1 MAKEKVKREVTPT
14 EKKSVLT
21 TFILLFPSM
30 IVALIAT
37 VNSTIFMAGIVIAL
51 FCYQA
56 IVLKSFVSDHY
67 TLE

>member
-1 MAKEKVKREVTPT
+1 MVKEQKKATPI

-30 IVALIAT
+30 IVALIAI

-56 IVLKSFVSDHY
+56 IILKSFVSDHY